1 MWTLSVTALLTWAIA
16 IAASYLSSPLL
27 LRVTQLDL
35 KTMFPFF
42 CFLNVGVFLNILIKF
57 WTNNATFV
65 QEVYTSALLSET
77 QQLANLSL
85 LALS

>member
-1 MWTLSVTALLTWAIA
+1 
-16 IAASYLSSPLL
+16 
-27 LRVTQLDL
+27 
-35 KTMFPFF
+35 MFPFF

-85 LALS
+85 LALA